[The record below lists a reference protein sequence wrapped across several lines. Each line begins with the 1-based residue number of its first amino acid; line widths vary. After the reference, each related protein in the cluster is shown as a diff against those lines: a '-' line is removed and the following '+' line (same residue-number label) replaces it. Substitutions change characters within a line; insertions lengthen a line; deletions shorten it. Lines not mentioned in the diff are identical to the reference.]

1 MHGRITRNPT
11 NIAGI
16 AGNIGAARSRKWQKN
31 GDTGGYARYFT
42 GYARDLPGSER
53 F

>member
-16 AGNIGAARSRKWQKN
+16 AGNIGATASRKWQKN
-31 GDTGGYARYFT
+31 GGISGCARYFT
-42 GYARDLPGSER
+42 GYARYLPGSER